1 MGLLG
6 RLFNFQRTTSIDLDA
21 LADSGFATRDAVT
34 AETALG
40 VPPLWRAVNI
50 ICEDVS
56 GTPFRVYRTEGE
68 DSRVRAVEHPSYGI
82 VHRKAGKTH
91 TSRQLRELL
100 TLHALMHGDGYARIW
115 RNNRGEV
122 VDLEPLPP
130 FPHTYP
136 VIEGAGTER
145 VLYYVTSHNSQ
156 SNYLTRLDADDVLH
170 IPGLS
175 YDGIKG
181 LSVVDI
187 LEGAISGSV
196 AVQQYGTLFF
206 ENGGNV
212 KGYLKV
218 PNKLQEAQV
227 DDLRRNWQRITRGID
242 NQHGVGVLHGG
253 TEYEQLSSDA
263 ESSQLIDAR
272 RYTITD
278 VSNITGVRPHDLG
291 DQSGAAYNSL
301 EWENRSHVDRA
312 IGPWLTR
319 WEDECDDK
327 LLTEAEKRADSH
339 RCRFDR
345 DHLIKV
351 GLAEQAEADHKY
363 RECGVLSA
371 NEVRRNRNM
380 PSVPDGD
387 KRHVP
392 MNWQQSDQPTEEP
405 DENDTSEQE

>member
-6 RLFNFQRTTSIDLDA
+6 KLFSFQRTTSIDLNA
-21 LADSGFATRDAVT
+21 LADSGFSARDAVT

-68 DSRVRAVEHPSYGI
+68 DSRVRAVDHSSYSI

-115 RNNRGEV
+115 RNNRGQV

-136 VIEGAGTER
+136 VIAGTGSARER
-145 VLYYVTSHNSQ
+145 YYVTSHYGESR
-156 SNYLTRLDADDVLH
+156 YLQRLDAADVLH

-196 AVQQYGTLFF
+196 AVQEYATLYF
-206 ENGGNV
+206 EQGGNV
-212 KGYLKV
+212 KGFLRV
-218 PNKLQEAQV
+218 PQKLQPEQQEDV
-227 DDLRRNWQRITRGID
+227 RKNWQRMANNKS
-242 NQHGVGVLHGG
+242 NQHGVAVLTGG
-253 TEYEQLSSDA
+253 IEYQQLSSDA

-272 RYTITD
+272 RYSITD

-327 LLTEAEKRADSH
+327 LLTEAEKRADTH

-345 DHLIKV
+345 DYLIKV

-371 NEVRRNRNM
+371 NEVRRNRNL

-392 MNWQQSDQPTEEP
+392 MNWQESDQTTEGL
-405 DENDTSEQE
+405 DENDQGE